1 MARLPELTTKE
12 QLPSEAQAA
21 FDAIAE
27 TRNRVGGPFAV
38 MMHSPEVAARAA
50 HLGTYIRFESSLP
63 KQIIELATIVAAH
76 ECECAYEWN
85 AHARAALAAG
95 VPDAVVAAVADGAG
109 LDAMDDE
116 YALVIRYGREILSKH
131 RVDEAT
137 FDAARARFGERGI
150 IDLTATFGYYALL
163 ASVLNAVEVLP
174 APTP

>member
-1 MARLPELTTKE
+1 MARLPALTAKDEL
-12 QLPSEAQAA
+12 PPEAYAA

-38 MMHSPEVAARAA
+38 MMHSPEVAARSA

-63 KQIIELATIVAAH
+63 KPIIELATIVAAH

-95 VPDAVVAAVADGAG
+95 VPEDVVQAVAGGASLDG
-109 LDAMDDE
+109 MDE
-116 YALVIRYGREILSKH
+116 EHALVIQYGRDILNKH
-131 RVDEAT
+131 RVDDAT
-137 FDAARARFGERGI
+137 FEAARLRYGERGA

-163 ASVLNAVEVLP
+163 ASVLNAVDVRP
-174 APTP
+174 A

>member
-12 QLPSEAQAA
+12 QLPVEAHAA

-38 MMHSPEVAARAA
+38 MMHSPEVAARSA

-63 KQIIELATIVAAH
+63 KPIIELATILAAH

-95 VPDAVVAAVADGAG
+95 VPDAVVEAVANDSTLDG
-109 LDAMDDE
+109 MNDE
-116 YALVIRYGREILSKH
+116 YALVIRYGRDILRQH
-131 RVDEAT
+131 RVDGDT
-137 FDAARARFGERGI
+137 FEAARARYGERGV
-150 IDLTATFGYYALL
+150 IDLTATLGYYALL
-163 ASVLNAVEVLP
+163 ASVLNAVDVQP
-174 APTP
+174 VVTR